1 MTNIEELSGMWVDSE
16 LKKIIETKRNIIGG
30 LDVYLKNLYKTDLKM
45 FQRIVDL
52 GLITDEEKK
61 EAMTD

>member
-1 MTNIEELSGMWVDSE
+1 MTNIEELSGMWVDSK

-30 LDVYLKNLYKTDLKM
+30 LDVYLKNLYKTDPKM

-61 EAMTD
+61 RL